1 MNDKYLT
8 VTALTKYL
16 KYKFDTDDNLRKV
29 YIKGEISNF
38 KAHTTGHLYFS
49 IKDEGSIIKA
59 IMFASN
65 AKKLTFEPKEGSKV
79 LVTGTVS
86 VYPATGNYQIY
97 VDSIEEDGIGNL
109 YIEFEKLKAKLS
121 SEGLFDSKYKKEIP
135 KYPSSIGIVTASTGA
150 AIRDILSTIKR
161 RYPICKTYLF
171 PCLVQGEYA
180 SQDIVAKIKEANT
193 YPLDVLI
200 VGRGGGSFEDLNC
213 FNNEEVARTIFD
225 SKIPIISAVG
235 HEVDFTIADFVAD
248 LRAPT
253 PTGAAEM
260 AVPNLVDVKNRIEQ
274 YSIRLKE
281 AIYKKIKLKK
291 LYLDSVKNSFVIKN
305 PKLMYQNVIQHLD
318 TLMEKLNT
326 TILKKI
332 NVSKLTLE
340 HLKSSYIFKNPNSL
354 YEEQKE
360 DLYVLNYRLYQSM
373 KNVVIKEKSN
383 LNNVINKLTLLNP
396 LTILDRGYNIA
407 YKDNEIVKTVSSI
420 QVNDNLKIKMSDGE
434 LMVRVNEVKKNGTKI

>member
-49 IKDEGSIIKA
+49 IKDEGSIINA

-180 SQDIVAKIKEANT
+180 SQDIVQKIKEANT

-332 NVSKLTLE
+332 DVSKLTLE

-373 KNVVIKEKSN
+373 KNVVIKEKNN

-420 QVNDNLKIKMSDGE
+420 QVNDNLKIKMCDGE

>member
-49 IKDEGSIIKA
+49 IKDEGSLIKA

-79 LVTGTVS
+79 LATGTVS

-180 SQDIVAKIKEANT
+180 SQDIVAKIKEANH

-332 NVSKLTLE
+332 DVYKLTLE

-373 KNVVIKEKSN
+373 KNVVIKEKNN

-434 LMVRVNEVKKNGTKI
+434 LMVRINEVKKNGTKI

>member
-180 SQDIVAKIKEANT
+180 SQDIVAKIKEANH

-332 NVSKLTLE
+332 DVSKLTLE

-373 KNVVIKEKSN
+373 KNVVIKEKNN

>member
-332 NVSKLTLE
+332 DVSKLTLE

-373 KNVVIKEKSN
+373 KNVVIKEKNN

-434 LMVRVNEVKKNGTKI
+434 LMVRINEVKKNGTKI